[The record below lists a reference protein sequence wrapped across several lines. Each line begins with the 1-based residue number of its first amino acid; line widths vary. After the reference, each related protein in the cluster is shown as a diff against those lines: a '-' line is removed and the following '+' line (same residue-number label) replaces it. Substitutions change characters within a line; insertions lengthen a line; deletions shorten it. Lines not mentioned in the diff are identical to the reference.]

1 MMKGKKR
8 GMAVAAAL
16 AVLVLLSAACKER
29 TSFTDQVARVEN
41 FDPLGKYDPP
51 ITVSWGVNSSSVQQ
65 FKNGDTYENN
75 IWSRK
80 YKEDLGINLTV
91 GFSADGASGAYEQQ
105 ITLGLA
111 AGDLPDVLRVPS
123 YRLFEE
129 GAKAGLW
136 ADLSTVYDQ
145 YADDWMK
152 MIKGKY
158 PSAFEYATVDNRLY
172 GVPPLNDNRQFA
184 ALLWIRDDWLKKL
197 NLNAPATIEEMVD
210 VARAFT
216 FKDPDGNGKNDTY
229 GLALNNRLVSA
240 DFASLLGIFSAFGV
254 PAYTHIMYYRNTDEK
269 MTFAYLDPAVKEV
282 LRLVR
287 QMYQEGLIDPEFSA
301 KDVNK
306 IADEIAQGRVGM
318 EYGLQWN
325 TWWPW
330 NGLYANSGLTAHPY
344 AIPVKDGYIPSLG
357 HESNVAGG
365 DITVISSKHKNP
377 EVLIKMF
384 NLYNRTVNPYM
395 SDEIY
400 ATYDADEQ
408 YRFTPTWINE
418 PQEPNYQPMLQA
430 AFEKNTSDGMPTNL
444 ISRYNQILGF
454 SNGTDTRTDAYGL
467 WGQYSQEGSMY
478 IIMNNYVPKGW
489 LQESVLGAVWP
500 QSLIDNDASLQKIT
514 EQAFTEIIMGTR
526 DIDYF
531 DTYVQNWLRAGG
543 QQVLNDLEAMYSK

>member
-1 MMKGKKR
+1 MR
-8 GMAVAAAL
+8 QTRQAIITAALCAAL
-16 AVLVLLSAACKER
+16 AGGCSKEAAV
-29 TSFTDQVARVEN
+29 SPGSSQSGN
-41 FDPLGKYDPP
+41 FDPVGKYDPP
-51 ITVSWGVNSSSVQQ
+51 VTVSWGVNSSSVQQ
-65 FKNGDTYENN
+65 FKNGDTYDNN

-91 GFSADGASGAYEQQ
+91 GFTADGASGAFEQQ
-105 ITLGLA
+105 VTLALA
-111 AGDLPDVLRVPS
+111 SGDPPDVMRVPN

-129 GAKAGLW
+129 GARAGLW
-136 ADLSTVYDQ
+136 ADLSAIYDQ

-152 MIKGKY
+152 MIKQKY
-158 PSAFEYATVDNRLY
+158 PSAFEYASVDGKLY

-184 ALLWIRDDWLKKL
+184 ALLWIRDDWLKNL
-197 NLNAPATIEEMVD
+197 NLTAPSTIEEMVE

-229 GLALNNRLVSA
+229 GLALNNQLVSA
-240 DFASLLGIFSAFGV
+240 NFASLLGIFSAFGV
-254 PAYTHIMYYRNTDEK
+254 PAYTHIMYYKGADGK
-269 MTFAYLDPAVKEV
+269 ITFAYLDPAVKEA

-287 QMYQEGLIDPEFSA
+287 DMYREGLIDPEFSV

-306 IADEIAQGRVGM
+306 IADDIARGRAGM
-318 EYGLQWN
+318 EFGLQWN

-330 NGLYANSGLTAHPY
+330 NTLYTGSGVKAHPY
-344 AIPVKDGYIPSLG
+344 AIPVKNGYTPKLG

-365 DITVISSKHKNP
+365 EITVISAKHKNP
-377 EVLIKMF
+377 EALIKMF

-395 SDEIY
+395 SDEVY
-400 ATYDADEQ
+400 AAYDADEQ
-408 YRFTPTWINE
+408 YRFTPAWINE

-430 AFEKNTSDGMPTNL
+430 ALEKGSSEGMPANL
-444 ISRYNQILGF
+444 ISRYNQIQGF

-467 WGQYSQEGSMY
+467 WGQYSLEGSMY

-489 LQESVLGAVWP
+489 LRESVLGAVWP
-500 QSLIDNDASLQKIT
+500 QSLIDSDASLQKIT
-514 EQAFTEIIMGTR
+514 EQAFTEIIRGTR

-543 QQVLNDLEAMYSK
+543 RQVLDDLDKLYGGR